1 MLSIKFLFYFYGF
14 IIAAC
19 FASFYTTLGERIL
32 KYFYS
37 PLRKKYTFREK
48 WKIIFTKPSAC
59 ENCNTNVKAIHL
71 TPILGYL
78 FTSGKCKACGVE
90 ISPHYP
96 WIEFI
101 FGLLFCLFFYASG
114 NLLFS
119 FLILPLFGHVL
130 VSMITD
136 YKKFSLDYE
145 NLPFI
150 IFFGVTANYLFY
162 NELPDLFDYAVL
174 GGFIAFY
181 ILLWL
186 IYPKGIGLGDV
197 IFAPTFAFICG
208 HPYWMIFLNS
218 SYILA
223 VSWAFLSRK
232 KGEAIRNMPIPMG
245 FFFGLGL
252 LISFL
257 AKALVIMNVEL

>member
-1 MLSIKFLFYFYGF
+1 LLSIYFLFYFYGF
-14 IIAAC
+14 LIAASI
-19 FASFYTTLGERIL
+19 ASFYTTLAERIL

-37 PLRKKYTFREK
+37 PLRKKYGFKEK

-71 TPILGYL
+71 FPVLGYS
-78 FTSGKCKACGVE
+78 FTSGKCKTCGVK

-101 FGLLFCLFFYASG
+101 FGFLFCLFFYASG

-119 FLILPLFGHVL
+119 FLILPFFGHVL

-150 IFFGVTANYLFY
+150 IFFGMAANYFFY
-162 NELPDLFDYAVL
+162 NEFPDLFDYAVL
-174 GGFIAFY
+174 GGFVAFY
-181 ILLWL
+181 LILWL
-186 IYPKGIGLGDV
+186 LYPKGIGLGDV
-197 IFAPTFAFICG
+197 IFAPVFAFLSG
-208 HPYWMIFLNS
+208 HPYWMVFLNS

-223 VSWAFLSRK
+223 VSWAFLTRK
-232 KGEAIRNMPIPMG
+232 KGETIHNKPIPMG
-245 FFFGLGL
+245 FFFGFGIL
-252 LISFL
+252 LSFI
-257 AKALVIMNVEL
+257 AKAFNH